1 MRFAWLQFTERA
13 NADDACRFHP
23 GPPIFHERQKG
34 WQCCNKAR
42 GRCPKTAPVWTA
54 LPQHAW
60 MTLTPRLPRQIV
72 YDFDEF
78 MNIPPCTTGRHNA
91 DADAGGY
98 AKSR

>member
-1 MRFAWLQFTERA
+1 MLQQGAWRPRKHSKKQHLALQHVTRA
-13 NADDACRFHP
+13 SRP
-23 GPPIFHERQKG
+23 R
-34 WQCCNKAR
+34 
-42 GRCPKTAPVWTA
+42 APAQV
-54 LPQHAW
+54 
-60 MTLTPRLPRQIV
+60 V

>member
-42 GRCPKTAPVWTA
+42 RSRLRRCA
-54 LPQHAW
+54 QHSS
-60 MTLTPRLPRQIV
+60 LTPSLRASPQVV

-91 DADAGGY
+91 DADAQGY
-98 AKSR
+98 AKLAK